1 MQNCYNLQKVPPK
14 YFKIF
19 IPYIKSLQGRAKKL
33 CSDEAIAMVESHDS
47 VKLDDIEAS
56 LVNESEN
63 REELKKEI
71 INSKVK
77 RASKVVE
84 ILNQWYTKTH

>member
-1 MQNCYNLQKVPPK
+1 MTNCYNLQKVPPK

-19 IPYIKSLQGRAKKL
+19 IPYIKSLQGRAKKIA
-33 CSDEAIAMVESHDS
+33 SDEAVAIVENHDLA
-47 VKLDDIEAS
+47 KLDDIESS

-63 REELKKEI
+63 KEELRKEI

-77 RASKVVE
+77 RASKVVD
-84 ILNQWYTKTH
+84 ILNQ